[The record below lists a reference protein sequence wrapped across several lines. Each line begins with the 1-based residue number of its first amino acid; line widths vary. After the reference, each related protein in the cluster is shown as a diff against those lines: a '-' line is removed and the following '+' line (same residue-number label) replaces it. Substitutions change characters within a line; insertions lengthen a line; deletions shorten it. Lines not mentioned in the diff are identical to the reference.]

1 MSATRG
7 GVRVKI
13 TCDHSASSYGIPV
26 IIDDSG
32 DVMDYAPGIKAVRE
46 KLNLS
51 TEQLAQACNVSR
63 RTVEGWEQGRPPDAA
78 PLNVMAALLKR
89 PKTKARDLES

>member
-1 MSATRG
+1 M
-7 GVRVKI
+7 KI
-13 TCDHSASSYGIPV
+13 TTDHSASSYGIPV
-26 IIDDSG
+26 ILDDSG
-32 DVMDYAPGIKAVRE
+32 AVMDYAPGIKAVRE
-46 KLNLS
+46 KLNLT

-89 PKTKARDLES
+89 PKTKARGRDS